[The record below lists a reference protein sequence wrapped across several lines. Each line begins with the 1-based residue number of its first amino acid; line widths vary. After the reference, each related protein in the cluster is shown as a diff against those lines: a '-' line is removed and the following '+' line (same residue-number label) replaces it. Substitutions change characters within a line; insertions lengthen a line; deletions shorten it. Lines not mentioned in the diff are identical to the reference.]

1 MTHLIKF
8 LVAVFVFASMPEIQA
23 QYFGQNKVK
32 YKKFDFKVVESETFD
47 TYHYLKKDSLIIG
60 LAKDAEKWRKRHE
73 VIFKDSFDYKVP
85 IILYSNHGDF
95 QQTSVVGGL
104 IGTSTGGVTEG
115 LKNRVTFPVTPS
127 YTQTDHVMGH
137 ELVHAHQ
144 YNMIKSS
151 DSLSFKNMGNIPLWM
166 TEGMAEYLSI
176 GSVDAHTAMWM
187 RDAVANDYFPRIKDL
202 YKSRYFP
209 YRFGQAFWAFVGGT
223 FGDDQVYP
231 LYRETAKFGV
241 KEAFKRE
248 LGMPID
254 SFSEKWKEATEKH
267 YKPFMQGR
275 SSKAIGQRL
284 IDEKNGGRLNISP
297 AVSPD
302 GNYFIFLSEKNI
314 FTLDLFLADAN
325 TGKIIK
331 KLSTRTINSHLD
343 ALDAFESAGTW
354 SPDSKKYAFVIYSNG
369 MNKIA
374 IADMDKAKVVDDFF
388 VPEIP
393 SLSNIDWSPNGDKIL
408 FSGLKNGQSDLF
420 TIDIHTKEVQQLT
433 NDYYAQMQPKWSPD
447 ARKIV
452 FVTDH
457 LDSESLRPSKNLSF
471 ALLNVQTKEVEIPA
485 VFKHSNNLNPVFSTD
500 GLSIY
505 FLSDREGFRDIY
517 QYDIKEQR
525 LFQLTRFFTGIS
537 GITKY
542 SPAISVSKEKNE
554 ILYSLYSDSKYS
566 IYKISRDE
574 LEAKEV
580 ALEDEDFT
588 AAILPSLN
596 LQKTYVDTNLENEN
610 FLEKAPKLK
619 EKDYEP
625 KFKLDYISNGGVGVS
640 TGRYGTGMVGGIN
653 MLFGDMLND
662 NQVYVGAVLNGE
674 LQDFGAQAAYLNRK
688 SRYAWGGGLS
698 HIPYRYFTY
707 GGASVVDETLEGQN
721 VHAVKEVYNIYH
733 IFKEQAS
740 VFSYY
745 PFSKA
750 TRIEGGAS
758 LNYYSFRLDRD
769 NYYYEPTYYP
779 YNSPFYLKRDRNV
792 SGAGES
798 FGMFE
803 VSLAFVG
810 DDSSFGLTAPMN
822 GYRYRFEVQQTL
834 GHLNITSILTDFRKY
849 FYTKPLTFAFKGY
862 GYSRLGRDAS
872 NTIMPPLYLGYETL
886 IRGYNNKALSNNL
899 TNSDEEF
906 EFNNLLG
913 SRIMVANFEIRL
925 PFTGPERLAA
935 IKSGF
940 LFTDLNLF
948 FDAGVAWGNFQ
959 DYDSNTGLY
968 QNENRT
974 LENSTILTS
983 TGISTRINVFG
994 QLILEPYYAFPLQ
1007 LEGNSSGVFG
1017 LNFTPGW

>member
-1 MTHLIKF
+1 MNHFLRLLIVILT
-8 LVAVFVFASMPEIQA
+8 LVFIPEIQA

-32 YKKFDFKVVESETFD
+32 YKQFDFKVVESETFD
-47 TYHYLKKDSLIIG
+47 TYHYLEKDSLIIG
-60 LAKDAEKWRKRHE
+60 LVKDAEKWRKRHE
-73 VIFKDSFDYKVP
+73 VVFKDSFDYKVP

-95 QQTSVVGGL
+95 QQTSVVSGL

-223 FGDDQVYP
+223 FGDDIMYP
-231 LYRETAKFGV
+231 LYRETAKLGV

-248 LGMPID
+248 LSMPID
-254 SFSEKWKEATEKH
+254 SFSVKWKATTENH
-267 YKPFMQGR
+267 YKPLMEGR
-275 SSKAIGQRL
+275 SLMAIGQKL
-284 IDEKNGGRLNISP
+284 INEENGGRLNISP
-297 AVSPD
+297 AISPD
-302 GNYFIFLSEKNI
+302 GKYFIFLSEKNI
-314 FTLDLFLADAN
+314 FTLDLFLAEVR

-331 KLSTRTINSHLD
+331 KLSTRTRNSHLD

-354 SPDSKKYAFVIYSNG
+354 SPDSKQYAFVIYSNG
-369 MNKIA
+369 KNKIA
-374 IADMDKAKVVDDFF
+374 IADMDRARVVDDFF
-388 VPEIP
+388 VPNIP
-393 SLSNIDWSPNGDKIL
+393 SFSNIDWSPDGDKIL
-408 FSGLKNGQSDLF
+408 FSGLKDGQSDLF
-420 TIDIHTKEVQQLT
+420 SIDIKSKKVIQITD
-433 NDYYAQMQPKWSPD
+433 DYYAQMQPKWSSD
-447 ARKIV
+447 GEKIV
-452 FVTDH
+452 FVTDYIIQ
-457 LDSESLRPSKNLSF
+457 ENARPNRNLSF
-471 ALLNVQTKEVEIPA
+471 AIFDLKKNSIEMPP
-485 VFKHSNNLNPVFSTD
+485 VFIHSNNLNPTFSND
-500 GLSIY
+500 DSSIY
-505 FLSDREGFRDIY
+505 FLSDREGFRDLY
-517 QYDIKEQR
+517 QYDLITEKVS
-525 LFQLTRFFTGIS
+525 QLTQFFTGIS

-542 SPAISVSKEKNE
+542 SPAISISKEKNE

-566 IYKISRDE
+566 IYKVNRDE
-574 LEAKEV
+574 LNAKEV
-580 ALEDEDFT
+580 ALDDEDFT
-588 AAILPSLN
+588 AAILPSMN
-596 LQKTYVDTNLENEN
+596 LEEGFVDANLENEN
-610 FLEKAPKLK
+610 ILTKTTKLK
-619 EKDYEP
+619 EKPYKP
-625 KFKLDYISNGGVGVS
+625 KFKLDYVSNGGVGVS

-662 NQVYVGAVLNGE
+662 NQLYVGAVLNGE
-674 LQDFGAQAAYLNRK
+674 LQDFGVQAAYLNRQ

-698 HIPYRYFTY
+698 HIPYRYITY
-707 GGASVVDETLEGQN
+707 GGEMIENIEIGDEEILSNRVT
-721 VHAVKEVYNIYH
+721 YNIYH

-740 VFSYY
+740 LFSYY
-745 PFSKA
+745 PFSKS
-750 TRIEGGAS
+750 TRLEGGAS
-758 LNYYSFRLDRD
+758 LNYYSFRLDKD
-769 NYYYEPTYYP
+769 HYYYYLNNP
-779 YNSPFYLKRDRNV
+779 YSPFALDRERNV

-798 FGMFE
+798 FGMSE
-803 VSLAFVG
+803 ISLAFVG

-822 GYRYRFEVQQTL
+822 GYRYRFEVQQTF
-834 GHLNITSILTDFRKY
+834 GHLNMTSVLSDFRKY
-849 FYTKPLTFAFKGY
+849 FYTKPVTFAFKGY
-862 GYSRLGRDAS
+862 GYSRLGKDA
-872 NTIMPPLYLGYETL
+872 NNPIMPPLYLGYETL
-886 IRGYNNKALSNNL
+886 IRGYTNNALSDNL
-899 TNSDEEF
+899 SNSDNEF
-906 EFNNLLG
+906 EFNDLLG

-948 FDAGVAWGNFQ
+948 FDAGIAWGDFRGYN
-959 DYDSNTGLY
+959 SETGQYIDL
-968 QNENRT
+968 NRT

-983 TGISTRINVFG
+983 TGISTRINLFG

-1007 LEGNSSGVFG
+1007 LDANNRGVFG

>member
-1 MTHLIKF
+1 MNHFLRLLIVILT
-8 LVAVFVFASMPEIQA
+8 LVFIPEIQA

-32 YKKFDFKVVESETFD
+32 YKQFDFKVVESETFD
-47 TYHYLKKDSLIIG
+47 TYHYLEKDSLIIG
-60 LAKDAEKWRKRHE
+60 LVKDAEKWRKRHE
-73 VIFKDSFDYKVP
+73 VVFKDSFDYKVP

-95 QQTSVVGGL
+95 QQTSVVSGL

-223 FGDDQVYP
+223 FGDDIMYP
-231 LYRETAKFGV
+231 LYRETAKLGV

-248 LGMPID
+248 LSMPID
-254 SFSEKWKEATEKH
+254 SFSVKWKATTENH
-267 YKPFMQGR
+267 YKPLMEGR
-275 SSKAIGQRL
+275 SLMAIGQKL
-284 IDEKNGGRLNISP
+284 INEENGGRLNISP
-297 AVSPD
+297 AISPD
-302 GNYFIFLSEKNI
+302 GKYFIFLSEKNI
-314 FTLDLFLADAN
+314 FTLDLFLAEVR

-331 KLSTRTINSHLD
+331 KLSTRTRNSHLD

-354 SPDSKKYAFVIYSNG
+354 SPDSKQYAFVIYSNG
-369 MNKIA
+369 KNKIA
-374 IADMDKAKVVDDFF
+374 IADMDRARAVDDFF
-388 VPEIP
+388 VPNIP
-393 SLSNIDWSPNGDKIL
+393 SFSNIDWSPDGDKIL
-408 FSGLKNGQSDLF
+408 FSGLKDGQSDLF
-420 TIDIHTKEVQQLT
+420 SIDIKSKEVIQIT
-433 NDYYAQMQPKWSPD
+433 DDYYAQMQPKWSSD
-447 ARKIV
+447 GEKIV
-452 FVTDH
+452 FVTDYIIQ
-457 LDSESLRPSKNLSF
+457 ENARPNRNLSF
-471 ALLNVQTKEVEIPA
+471 AIFDLKKNSIEMPP
-485 VFKHSNNLNPVFSTD
+485 VFIHSNNLNPTFSND
-500 GLSIY
+500 DSSIY
-505 FLSDREGFRDIY
+505 FLSDREGFRDLY
-517 QYDIKEQR
+517 QYDLITEKVS
-525 LFQLTRFFTGIS
+525 QLTQFFTGIS

-542 SPAISVSKEKNE
+542 SPAISISKEKNE

-566 IYKISRDE
+566 IYKVNRDE
-574 LEAKEV
+574 LNAKEV
-580 ALEDEDFT
+580 ALDDEDFT
-588 AAILPSLN
+588 AAILPSMN
-596 LQKTYVDTNLENEN
+596 LEEGFVDANLENEN
-610 FLEKAPKLK
+610 ILTKTTKLK
-619 EKDYEP
+619 EKPYKP
-625 KFKLDYISNGGVGVS
+625 KFKLDYVSNGGVGVS

-662 NQVYVGAVLNGE
+662 NQLYVGAVLNGE
-674 LQDFGAQAAYLNRK
+674 LQDFGVQAAYLNRQ

-698 HIPYRYFTY
+698 HIPYRYITY
-707 GGASVVDETLEGQN
+707 GGEMIENIEIGDEEILSNRVT
-721 VHAVKEVYNIYH
+721 YNIYH

-740 VFSYY
+740 LFSYY
-745 PFSKA
+745 PFSKS
-750 TRIEGGAS
+750 TRLEGGAS
-758 LNYYSFRLDRD
+758 LNYYSFRLDKD
-769 NYYYEPTYYP
+769 HYYYYLNNP
-779 YNSPFYLKRDRNV
+779 YSPFALDRERNV

-798 FGMFE
+798 FGMSE
-803 VSLAFVG
+803 ISLAFVG

-822 GYRYRFEVQQTL
+822 GYRYRFEVQQTF
-834 GHLNITSILTDFRKY
+834 GHLNMTSVLSDFRKY
-849 FYTKPLTFAFKGY
+849 FYTKPVTFAFKGY
-862 GYSRLGRDAS
+862 GYSRLGKDA
-872 NTIMPPLYLGYETL
+872 NNPIMPPLYLGYETL
-886 IRGYNNKALSNNL
+886 IRGYTNNALSDNL
-899 TNSDEEF
+899 SNSDNEF
-906 EFNNLLG
+906 EFNDLLG

-948 FDAGVAWGNFQ
+948 FDAGIAWGDFRGYN
-959 DYDSNTGLY
+959 SETGQYIDL
-968 QNENRT
+968 NRT

-983 TGISTRINVFG
+983 TGISTRINLFG

-1007 LEGNSSGVFG
+1007 LDANNRGVFG